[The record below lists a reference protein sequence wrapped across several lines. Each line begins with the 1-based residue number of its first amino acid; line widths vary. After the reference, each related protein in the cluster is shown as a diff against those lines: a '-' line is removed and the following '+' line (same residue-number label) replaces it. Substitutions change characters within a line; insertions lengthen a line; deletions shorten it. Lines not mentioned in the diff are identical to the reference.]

1 LPKLTLHDPAD
12 TPTPPKAASRTV
24 KKPKRKVVSKPQE
37 PAAPKIK
44 PYRLVLATL
53 GKMPT
58 SEEFDNLQQVAL
70 RLQREVYTNPPE
82 DVRFFLTVGQAVDLK
97 AKDTLLV
104 LSHGDESVE
113 IRLPSLAADSAI
125 ATATGAVLSDD
136 EAGSTEDTS
145 ASADAGDDFFFA

>member
-1 LPKLTLHDPAD
+1 
-12 TPTPPKAASRTV
+12 
-24 KKPKRKVVSKPQE
+24 
-37 PAAPKIK
+37 
-44 PYRLVLATL
+44 
-53 GKMPT
+53 MPT
-58 SEEFDNLQQVAL
+58 SEEFENLQQVAL

-136 EAGSTEDTS
+136 EASSSEDTS